1 MASNDHLTS
10 EGPLQFGLRAR
21 DTDYADRPCAY
32 GIVARDDRRIAV
44 VHVTQSGTS
53 WYDLPGGAIDP
64 GEDEGQA
71 LVREF
76 GEETGL
82 VVRPGVLI
90 ARASQYMVKT
100 DGAAV
105 NNRSGLYTA
114 KLASENPALKI
125 EHDHTLEWLA
135 PEEALKR
142 LRHDSHAW
150 AVAVWLRSPG

>member
-32 GIVARDDRRIAV
+32 GVVARDDGRIAV
-44 VHVTQSGTS
+44 VKVTQPEAS

-82 VVRPGVLI
+82 IVRPGALI

-105 NNRSGLYTA
+105 NNRSGLYMA
-114 KLASENPALKI
+114 DLAGEDPALKI
-125 EHDHTLEWLA
+125 EHDHTLEWLP
-135 PEEALKR
+135 PEDALKR